1 MVNPSYSADAK
12 TNIGKVF
19 FRTLKKN
26 FPRKHLFYKVF
37 NKNTTKLSY
46 SCITNIAAIISSHN
60 KQILKPK
67 IESYG
72 CNCRDRDSCP
82 MENQCLTPQIV
93 YRADVS
99 NNKDN
104 ETKFYYGLTETSFK
118 KRYGNHKRSFIHEQH
133 KNDTELSKYILDLTS
148 AHKVPTI
155 KWCIVRKIHGNA
167 KSDFCKLCLTEK
179 YFILNNL
186 GDNKLLNKKSEF
198 VNKCRHQKKLL
209 LSSVLCEDSMD

>member
-1 MVNPSYSADAK
+1 M
-12 TNIGKVF
+12 
-19 FRTLKKN
+19 
-26 FPRKHLFYKVF
+26 
-37 NKNTTKLSY
+37 
-46 SCITNIAAIISSHN
+46 TNIAAIISAHN
-60 KQILKPK
+60 KQVLKPK
-67 IESYG
+67 IESYS
-72 CNCRDRDSCP
+72 CNCRDRGSCL
-82 MENQCLTPQIV
+82 MENQCLTTQIV

-99 NNKDN
+99 KNKDN

-133 KNDTELSKYILDLTS
+133 KNDTELSKYIWDLTS
-148 AHKVPTI
+148 SHKVPTI

-186 GDNKLLNKKSEF
+186 EDNKLLNKKSEF

-209 LSSVLCEDSMD
+209 ISSVLCEDSMD

>member
-1 MVNPSYSADAK
+1 M
-12 TNIGKVF
+12 I
-19 FRTLKKN
+19 
-26 FPRKHLFYKVF
+26 
-37 NKNTTKLSY
+37 
-46 SCITNIAAIISSHN
+46 NIAAIIFSHN
-60 KQILKPK
+60 KQVLKPK
-67 IESYG
+67 TESFG

-82 MENQCLTPQIV
+82 MENQCLTPQIL
-93 YRADVS
+93 YHADVS

-104 ETKFYYGLTETSFK
+104 ETKFYYGLAETSFK

-133 KNDTELSKYILDLTS
+133 KNDTELSKYIWDLTS

-198 VNKCRHQKKLL
+198 VNKCHHQKKLL

>member
-1 MVNPSYSADAK
+1 MVVISETGTVVQWKANVWPHK
-12 TNIGKVF
+12 
-19 FRTLKKN
+19 
-26 FPRKHLFYKVF
+26 LFTV
-37 NKNTTKLSY
+37 
-46 SCITNIAAIISSHN
+46 
-60 KQILKPK
+60 
-67 IESYG
+67 
-72 CNCRDRDSCP
+72 
-82 MENQCLTPQIV
+82 
-93 YRADVS
+93 ADVS

-104 ETKFYYGLTETSFK
+104 ETKFYYDLTETSFK

-133 KNDTELSKYILDLTS
+133 KNDTELSKYIWDLTS
-148 AHKVPTI
+148 SHKVPTI

-209 LSSVLCEDSMD
+209 LKFMNHGI

>member
-1 MVNPSYSADAK
+1 M
-12 TNIGKVF
+12 I
-19 FRTLKKN
+19 
-26 FPRKHLFYKVF
+26 
-37 NKNTTKLSY
+37 
-46 SCITNIAAIISSHN
+46 NIAAIIFSHN
-60 KQILKPK
+60 KQVLKPK
-67 IESYG
+67 TESFG

-133 KNDTELSKYILDLTS
+133 KNDTELSKYIWDLTS

-186 GDNKLLNKKSEF
+186 GNNKLLNKKSKF
-198 VNKCRHQKKLL
+198 VNKCRHQKKML
-209 LSSVLCEDSMD
+209 LSSVLCEDSLD